1 MNATELKELREK
13 LELTQDQLAK
23 LLDVATNTVSRWEL
37 GERSIPSLLPLAM
50 ETIERKVKK
59 QANDEN

>member
-1 MNATELKELREK
+1 MNANELKELREK
-13 LELTQDQLAK
+13 LGLTQEQLAK

-50 ETIERKVKK
+50 ETVENNLKK
-59 QANDEN
+59 KK